1 MDSRVGKVEWHTK
14 TKISALC
21 NELRCNLTLKFS
33 TYSSNFSRETHG
45 YEYSVVDAKAR
56 TMEMISV
63 NLTFCNFV
71 SMRERMKYSPHP
83 EDPQNKTIL
92 TSEMIVTV
100 RNVPL
105 TTYMESI
112 ILNTVSNNANKGRE
126 AMDWVVQKFEKET
139 RSLSDYLD
147 KLNLDVI
154 DLKDLVAD
162 NVITRAQISIE
173 ELQQKVRPKL
183 LLAEQKSTCL

>member
-1 MDSRVGKVEWHTK
+1 MGSRVGKVEWY

-83 EDPQNKTIL
+83 EDPQNKTLL

-126 AMDWVVQKFEKET
+126 
-139 RSLSDYLD
+139 
-147 KLNLDVI
+147 
-154 DLKDLVAD
+154 
-162 NVITRAQISIE
+162 
-173 ELQQKVRPKL
+173 
-183 LLAEQKSTCL
+183 